1 LDTTDIVTAERAQK
15 SNKPD
20 DHLEAAI
27 QSIRKAVGSITAST
41 DLADSG
47 FLKAINSRGI
57 YHKCLQSAVGQNYN
71 KLALSL
77 QEVTRLHNE
86 TFAHVEDRQLRIK
99 LQGRFRAKLKEQ
111 RKKIE
116 LNCASIPGSFPLVM
130 RVGERVLNTKPW
142 TSGRYDACFINHNFI
157 DSDCPYLNRWRQTLT
172 ECVRDMNNT
181 WTCITPSDWRTSF
194 EELKAG
200 SLGCAVKIEL
210 LLGNFR
216 EELLI

>member
-1 LDTTDIVTAERAQK
+1 MATGERAQK
-15 SNKPD
+15 SNNPD

-41 DLADSG
+41 DLAFPE

-57 YHKCLQSAVGQNYN
+57 YHKCLQSAVTQNYN

-77 QEVTRLHNE
+77 QEVSRLHTE
-86 TFAHVEDRQLRIK
+86 TFAYIEGQQLRTIS
-99 LQGRFRAKLKEQ
+99 QGESRAKLKAQ
-111 RKKIE
+111 GKRIQ

-130 RVGERVLNTKPW
+130 RVGECVLNTKPW
-142 TSGRYDACFINHNFI
+142 TSGRYDACFIDHNFI

-172 ECVRDMNNT
+172 ECVRDVNNA

-200 SLGCAVKIEL
+200 LLGCAVKIEL